1 MSRSCHDVVL
11 TVTPATP
18 TSKPAGSPPDSPDP
32 RVDDD
37 GDRISI
43 TDVNGTI
50 ARFDMTYEPPSAGE
64 RVKFGP
70 PLRSRI
76 PSAVY
81 LVLAIVFSLVTWYA
95 YNAPTN
101 SKLFVWAVEGDRIRP
116 LSVSVIAVI
125 LLVSAVATVMRTHMR
140 GVIVTDDWVEA
151 RYLLPLGIPRAR
163 RWGWP
168 EVTRIV
174 LDGSR
179 AGFELYHG
187 SFERLPEVA
196 NGQGLTNIIVHHAGR
211 HRIDVSVLER
221 STPR

>member
-1 MSRSCHDVVL
+1 V
-11 TVTPATP
+11 
-18 TSKPAGSPPDSPDP
+18 SPSTSPDE
-32 RVDDD
+32 RVDED

-64 RVKFGP
+64 KIKFGP
-70 PLRSRI
+70 PIRSRI
-76 PSAVY
+76 PSAIY
-81 LVLAIVFSLVTWYA
+81 LAASIVFGIVTWYA
-95 YNAPTN
+95 YGAPAN

-125 LLVSAVATVMRTHMR
+125 LLVSSAATVLRTHMR

-174 LDGSR
+174 LDESR
-179 AGFELYHG
+179 AGFELYNG
-187 SFERLPEVA
+187 TFERLPAVA
-196 NGQGLTNIIVHHAGR
+196 DGAGLVQLILHHAGR
-211 HRIDVSVLER
+211 HKIDVSVLER
-221 STPR
+221 STRR

>member
-1 MSRSCHDVVL
+1 VL

-18 TSKPAGSPPDSPDP
+18 SPQPPTPPHDP

-64 RVKFGP
+64 KVKFGP
-70 PLRSRI
+70 PIRMRI
-76 PSAVY
+76 PSAIY
-81 LVLAIVFSLVTWYA
+81 LAASIVFGLVTWYA
-95 YNAPTN
+95 YSAPSN

-125 LLVSAVATVMRTHMR
+125 LLVSSLATVLRTHMR

-151 RYLLPLGIPRAR
+151 RSLLPLGIPRAR

-174 LDGSR
+174 LDESR
-179 AGFELYHG
+179 AGFELYNG
-187 SFERLPEVA
+187 TFERLPAVA
-196 NGQGLTNIIVHHAGR
+196 DVQGLTQIILHHAGR
-211 HRIDVSVLER
+211 HKIDVSVLER
-221 STPR
+221 STRR

>member
-1 MSRSCHDVVL
+1 ML
-11 TVTPATP
+11 TVSRATP
-18 TSKPAGSPPDSPDP
+18 TTPPTPPVPSAAGAPHE
-32 RVDDD
+32 RVDED
-37 GDRISI
+37 GDRISV
-43 TDVNGTI
+43 TDVNGTV
-50 ARFDMTYEPPSAGE
+50 ARFEMTYEPPGEGE

-70 PLRSRI
+70 PVRARI
-76 PSAVY
+76 PSALY
-81 LVLAIVFSLVTWYA
+81 LVASIVFGIVTLYA
-95 YNAPTN
+95 YNAPTS

-125 LLVSAVATVMRTHMR
+125 LLVSSVATVLRTHMR

-168 EVTRIV
+168 EVTRVV
-174 LDGSR
+174 LDGPR

-187 SFERLPEVA
+187 GFERLPEVA
-196 NGQGLTNIIVHHAGR
+196 DGQGLVNIVVHHAGR

-221 STPR
+221 STRR